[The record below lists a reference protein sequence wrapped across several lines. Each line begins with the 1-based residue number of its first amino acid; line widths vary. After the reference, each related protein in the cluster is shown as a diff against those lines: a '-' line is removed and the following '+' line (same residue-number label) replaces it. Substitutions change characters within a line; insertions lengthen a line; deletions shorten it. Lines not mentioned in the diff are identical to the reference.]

1 MKMQLNE
8 MQRMQKLAGLLTEN
22 ENQYVPYQIN
32 DERGKELYFKYAKAY
47 NNPAWTHV
55 DGNYVK
61 EIDLKT
67 LLNITGM
74 TMDELQELSNN
85 YGDESWSLNISGDTV
100 TEFND

>member
-1 MKMQLNE
+1 MKIQLNE

-22 ENQYVPYQIN
+22 ENQYIPYQID
-32 DERGKELYFKYAKAY
+32 DERGKELYFKYIKADD
-47 NNPAWTHV
+47 NPAWTYV
-55 DGNYVK
+55 DSNYVK

-74 TMDELQELSNN
+74 TIDELQELSNN
-85 YGDESWSLNISGDTV
+85 YGDESWTLNISGDTV

>member
-1 MKMQLNE
+1 MKTQLNE
-8 MQRMQKLAGLLTEN
+8 IKRMQQLAGLLTEN
-22 ENQYVPYQIN
+22 EDQYIPYQID
-32 DERGKELYFKYAKAY
+32 DERGKELYFKYIKADD
-47 NNPAWTHV
+47 NPAWTH

-74 TMDELQELSNN
+74 TIDELQELSDN
-85 YGDESWSLNISGDTV
+85 YGDESWTLNISGDTV

>member
-1 MKMQLNE
+1 MKIQLNE
-8 MQRMQKLAGLLTEN
+8 IQRMQKLAGLLTED

-32 DERGKELYFKYAKAY
+32 DERGKELYFKYAKSY
-47 NNPAWTHV
+47 DNPAWDYV

-74 TMDELQELSNN
+74 TMDELKELSSN
-85 YGDESWSLNISGDTV
+85 YGDESFTISIDGDTV
-100 TEFND
+100 TEYND